1 MISGLEIAVFL
12 VFAWIVIILYL
23 KERIGRTKHFST
35 LGPALMIKTTK
46 NRGVLDR
53 VAKRFPGLLF
63 GKLSVV
69 LSFITLVFALFFI
82 VYETVL
88 ISSVRIVSAPSPAL
102 YLALPGINPAIPI
115 VYGGIALVV
124 SVVVHEFMHGVV
136 ARRQNMKVNS
146 VGALIFVV
154 PLGAFVEPDEKEMI
168 NADPV
173 VRRRIVAAGP
183 GINIVI
189 AMISILILIF
199 LLMPS
204 AHVVSN
210 GMYVEQISPMTV
222 VNNTNVPTGSLLT
235 SYGTSYTGN
244 AVNNLTTQSTI
255 YPGTLENASFIYNGN
270 REVTKMRAGV
280 DIVNTIPGYPAAN
293 YTDLTGSIILSIN
306 NKSVYNQNELSSILD
321 NITPH
326 SKVTLS
332 VLYFNKTTQHDTP
345 GTFSMTSVSKY
356 SYYQSNDPSGNSN
369 SYKNQSFIGIET
381 TYLGISGAPISDVA
395 SSIFG
400 GTILTGG
407 LAGSIYA
414 IALPFLGLSPV
425 PVYLQTLFVTPFL
438 PTLFWGIVNMTY
450 WFFWINFLL
459 GLSNILPISVFD
471 GSQFLRDTLRIW
483 GRRKRL
489 GFLRNER
496 NVRMII
502 NAMSFIIIMIL
513 VYEIVLPY
521 LR

>member
-1 MISGLEIAVFL
+1 MISGLEIAIFL
-12 VFAWIVIILYL
+12 IFAWIVIILYL

-136 ARRQNMKVNS
+136 ARRQNLKVNS
-146 VGALIFVV
+146 VGALIFIV

-189 AMISILILIF
+189 AIVSILVLIF

-222 VNNTNVPTGSLLT
+222 VQNTNVPTGSLLT
-235 SYGTSYTGN
+235 SYGNYTGN
-244 AVNNLTTQSTI
+244 SVNNLTTQSQI
-255 YPGTLENASFIYNGN
+255 YPGTLQNASFVYDGIKQA
-270 REVTKMRAGV
+270 TQMRAGV
-280 DIVNTIPGYPAAN
+280 DIVDTIPGYPAAN
-293 YTDLTGSIILSIN
+293 YAELNGSIILSIN
-306 NKSVYNQNELSSILD
+306 NQTVYNQNELSSILD
-321 NITPH
+321 SIAPH
-326 SKVTLS
+326 NRVTLS
-332 VLYFNKTTQHDTP
+332 VLYFNKTTQHTTT
-345 GTFSMTSVSKY
+345 GTFSMVSVSKY

-369 SYKNQSFIGIET
+369 SYKSQSFIGIET
-381 TYLGISGAPISDVA
+381 TYLGMTGAPISDVA
-395 SSIFG
+395 TSIFG

-407 LAGSIYA
+407 LTGSIYA

-438 PTLFWGIVNMTY
+438 PALFWGIVNMTY

-471 GSQFLRDTLRIW
+471 GSQFLRDTLTIW

-502 NAMSFIIIMIL
+502 NTMSFIIIMIL

>member
-1 MISGLEIAVFL
+1 MISGLEIAIFL
-12 VFAWIVIILYL
+12 IFAWIVIILYL

-46 NRGVLDR
+46 NRGVLDG

-69 LSFITLVFALFFI
+69 LSFITLVFAIFFI

-146 VGALIFVV
+146 VGALVFIV
-154 PLGAFVEPDEKEMI
+154 PLGAFVEPDEQEMI

-189 AMISILILIF
+189 AILSILVLLF

-204 AHVVSN
+204 VHVVSN
-210 GMYVEQISPMTV
+210 GMYVEQISPMAV
-222 VNNTNVPTGSLLT
+222 VQNTNVPTGSLLT
-235 SYGTSYTGN
+235 AYGNYNGSS
-244 AVNNLTTQSTI
+244 VNNLTTQSHI
-255 YPGTLENASFIYNGN
+255 YPGTLQKASFVYNGN
-270 REVTKMRAGV
+270 KQTTHMRAGV
-280 DIVNTIPGYPAAN
+280 DIVDTIPGYPAAN
-293 YTDLTGSIILSIN
+293 YTNLTGSIILSVN
-306 NKSVYNQNELSSILD
+306 NQTVYNQNNLSSILD
-321 NITPH
+321 GIAPH
-326 SKVTLS
+326 KEVTLS
-332 VLYFNKTTQHDTP
+332 VLYFNKTTQLATP
-345 GTFSMTSVSKY
+345 YTISMISVSKY

-369 SYKNQSFIGIET
+369 SFKNQSFIGIET

-395 SSIFG
+395 TSIFG

-407 LAGSIYA
+407 LTGSIYA

-425 PVYLQTLFVTPFL
+425 PVYLQTLFVTPFM
-438 PTLFWGIVNMTY
+438 PALFWGMMNMVY

-471 GSQFLRDTLRIW
+471 GSQFLRDTLTIW

-489 GFLRNER
+489 GFLKNER

-502 NAMSFIIIMIL
+502 NTMSFIIIMIL

>member
-1 MISGLEIAVFL
+1 MISGLEIAIFL
-12 VFAWIVIILYL
+12 IFAWIVIILYL

-102 YLALPGINPAIPI
+102 YLALPGINPAIPV

-136 ARRQNMKVNS
+136 ARRQNLKVNS
-146 VGALIFVV
+146 VGALIFIV

-189 AMISILILIF
+189 AIVSILVLIF

-210 GMYVEQISPMTV
+210 GMYIEQISPMTIV
-222 VNNTNVPTGSLLT
+222 QNTNVPTGSLLT
-235 SYGTSYTGN
+235 SFGNYTGN
-244 AVNNLTTQSTI
+244 SVNNLTTQSQI
-255 YPGTLENASFIYNGN
+255 SPGTLQNASFIYNGN
-270 REVTKMRAGV
+270 EQATKMRAGV
-280 DIVNTIPGYPAAN
+280 DIVDTIPGYPAAN
-293 YTDLTGSIILSIN
+293 FADLAGSIILGIN
-306 NKSVYNQNELSSILD
+306 NQTIYNQNELSSILD
-321 NITPH
+321 SIAPH

-332 VLYFNKTTQHDTP
+332 VLYFNKTTEHPTNAN
-345 GTFSMTSVSKY
+345 FSMISVSKF

-369 SYKNQSFIGIET
+369 SYKTQSFIGIET
-381 TYLGISGAPISDVA
+381 TYLGVTGAPISYVA
-395 SSIFG
+395 NSIFG

-407 LAGSIYA
+407 LTGSIYA

-438 PTLFWGIVNMTY
+438 PALFWGIVNMTY

-471 GSQFLRDTLRIW
+471 GSQFLRDTLTIW

-502 NAMSFIIIMIL
+502 NTMSFIIIMIL

>member
-1 MISGLEIAVFL
+1 MISGLEIAIFL
-12 VFAWIVIILYL
+12 IFAWIVIILYL

-189 AMISILILIF
+189 AIISILVLLF
-199 LLMPS
+199 LMMPS

-210 GMYVEQISPMTV
+210 GMYVEQISPMAV
-222 VNNTNVPTGSLLT
+222 VGNTNVPTGSLLT
-235 SYGTSYTGN
+235 AYGNHTGN
-244 AVNNLTTQSTI
+244 DVNNLTTQSHI
-255 YPGTLENASFIYNGN
+255 NPGTSENASFIYNGN
-270 REVTKMRAGV
+270 KEVTKMMAGV
-280 DIVNTIPGYPAAN
+280 DIVNTIPGYPAAK
-293 YTDLTGSIILSIN
+293 YTELTGSIILSIN
-306 NKSVYNQNELSSILD
+306 NHTVYNQNGLSSILD
-321 NITPH
+321 NITPNNI
-326 SKVTLS
+326 VTLS
-332 VLYFNKTTQHDTP
+332 VLYYNQTTKQPMT
-345 GTFSMTSVSKY
+345 GTFNMTSVSKY

-407 LAGSIYA
+407 LTGSIYA

-471 GSQFLRDTLRIW
+471 GSQFLRDTLTIW

-502 NAMSFIIIMIL
+502 NTMSFIIIMIL